1 MASVRFYLKDSK
13 SIEPSSIFMVYEI
26 RPKAQLKFY
35 IGQKILPRHW
45 NKKAHR
51 PTKGAQYR
59 QLNILLDKIT
69 VIIKEEVL
77 NAKIAGKILS
87 VPDLKNTLGRRLGN
101 PRNDNAGKPNVNSFI
116 EQLIKER
123 KSSPEFSDSTIKTYR
138 TVSRIIN
145 EYQDPIEFE
154 EISIRW
160 RDKFVSYLYNVK
172 GCDINYASVI
182 IAKLSSFLN
191 AATEDGINE
200 NLAYKKK
207 KFRVAEIFSPKPYL
221 NTDEIRQL
229 VETKYEFVRHKN
241 AVKLFALDCCIGVRY
256 SDLAEVDFLRTS
268 EVQGRKVYKI
278 TTSKTKTDVVI
289 PYNPL
294 IDQLLEDG
302 PPRKISNVK
311 LNLYI
316 KEAAEIAGLDNP
328 VEKISYPKGVLKKE
342 KLPKYKLITVHTAR
356 RSFATNMYL
365 AGVPVRSIMLMTG
378 HVSETQ
384 FLKYLR
390 ISQEQNAILVAETLD
405 Q

>member
-1 MASVRFYLKDSK
+1 M
-13 SIEPSSIFMVYEI
+13 
-26 RPKAQLKFY
+26 
-35 IGQKILPRHW
+35 
-45 NKKAHR
+45 
-51 PTKGAQYR
+51 
-59 QLNILLDKIT
+59 
-69 VIIKEEVL
+69 
-77 NAKIAGKILS
+77 
-87 VPDLKNTLGRRLGN
+87 
-101 PRNDNAGKPNVNSFI
+101 
-116 EQLIKER
+116 
-123 KSSPEFSDSTIKTYR
+123 
-138 TVSRIIN
+138 
-145 EYQDPIEFE
+145 
-154 EISIRW
+154 
-160 RDKFVSYLYNVK
+160 
-172 GCDINYASVI
+172 
-182 IAKLSSFLN
+182 
-191 AATEDGINE
+191 
-200 NLAYKKK
+200 
-207 KFRVAEIFSPKPYL
+207 
-221 NTDEIRQL
+221 
-229 VETKYEFVRHKN
+229 
-241 AVKLFALDCCIGVRY
+241 
-256 SDLAEVDFLRTS
+256 AEVDFLRTS